1 MFLQRVRKV
10 KEQEIKSLKIPFFK
24 RKKPILNPLKFLRKS
39 PVIAEVKRA
48 SPTKSRISNKNPLK
62 VALEYEM
69 GGAGA
74 ISVLTDKTFFNGGW
88 DILKEVSENVRI
100 PVLCKEFI
108 ISTLQLDMAYIM
120 GADIVLLI
128 TSMLSDEEL
137 FNLSNYAKKIGL
149 FVLMEIHAFE
159 EFQRVKNIPFD
170 MIGVNSRNLQ
180 TLKVDLKNAAGIIK
194 KLPSSLFKVAE
205 SGIKNETDIKFL
217 TEHGADAFLIGETL
231 MLSGNPQ
238 ELIRRFTD
246 VYKSVRHNL
255 R

>member
-24 RKKPILNPLKFLRKS
+24 REKPILNPLKFLRKS

-88 DILKEVSENVRI
+88 DILKEVSRNVNI

-137 FNLSNYAKKIGL
+137 FNL
-149 FVLMEIHAFE
+149 
-159 EFQRVKNIPFD
+159 
-170 MIGVNSRNLQ
+170 
-180 TLKVDLKNAAGIIK
+180 
-194 KLPSSLFKVAE
+194 
-205 SGIKNETDIKFL
+205 
-217 TEHGADAFLIGETL
+217 
-231 MLSGNPQ
+231 
-238 ELIRRFTD
+238 
-246 VYKSVRHNL
+246 
-255 R
+255 